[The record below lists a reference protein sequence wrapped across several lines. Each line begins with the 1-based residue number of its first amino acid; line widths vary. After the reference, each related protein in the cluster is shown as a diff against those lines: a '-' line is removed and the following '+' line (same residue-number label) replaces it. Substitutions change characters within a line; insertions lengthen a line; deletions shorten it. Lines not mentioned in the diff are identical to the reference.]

1 MQKSPNAT
9 KIMLIRHAEKPIRNE
24 PPFGKLY
31 GVEFNG
37 TQSKA
42 ATATA
47 SGPTRRSCHLAR
59 SYR

>member
-1 MQKSPNAT
+1 
-9 KIMLIRHAEKPIRNE
+9 MLIRHAEKPVQNE

-47 SGPTRRSCHLAR
+47 SGPTRRSCHLGGIR
-59 SYR
+59 K